1 MASRPC
7 SPSGE
12 LSALSRRRFLAG
24 GAALGLMAA
33 AGCGADDP
41 APAASAGAG
50 SSSSSGPGG
59 PDRSEGPGG
68 PFPVTI
74 EHRFGATEVR
84 ARPERVVSLGYSDQ
98 DPILALG
105 TVPVL
110 VREWFGKQPFATF
123 PWAADRL
130 GGAEPGVI
138 DGEVNFEQIAAAR
151 PDLIV
156 ATYGFIDDNQYRTL
170 STIAPTLAQSGDYV
184 DGGMPW
190 QEVQRVIGRALGRS
204 DEAAALV
211 ERAEALLSG
220 ARREHPAFEG
230 ATGLVAYDFG
240 PGQLGY
246 YGPEDQRAR
255 LLASLGFEL
264 PPSIAGLVNDEFF
277 GTVSEEQIGL
287 LDADVLVWVEFRP
300 EGAASVKEN
309 PVYQGQRVA
318 REGRDVFLGDT
329 TAGAAFSFST
339 ALSIPLA
346 LQSLVP
352 RLAAAV
358 DGDPATEVPS

>member
-1 MASRPC
+1 M
-7 SPSGE
+7 
-12 LSALSRRRFLAG
+12 
-24 GAALGLMAA
+24 
-33 AGCGADDP
+33 
-41 APAASAGAG
+41 
-50 SSSSSGPGG
+50 
-59 PDRSEGPGG
+59 
-68 PFPVTI
+68 TI
-74 EHRFGATEVR
+74 EHRFGTTEVR
-84 ARPERVVSLGYSDQ
+84 ALPERVVSLGYSDQ
-98 DPILALG
+98 DPVLALG

-110 VREWFGKQPFATF
+110 VREWFGNQPSATY

-138 DGEVNFEQIAAAR
+138 DGEINLEQIAGAR

-156 ATYGFIDDNQYRTL
+156 ATYGFIDDNQYRAL
-170 STIAPTLAQSGDYV
+170 SAIAPTLAQSGDYV

-190 QEVQRVIGRALGRS
+190 QEVQRVIGLALGRA
-204 DEAAALV
+204 DEADALV
-211 ERAEALLSG
+211 ERTEVLIAD
-220 ARREHPAFEG
+220 ARRQHPVFNG

-240 PGQLGY
+240 PGQLGF

-277 GTVSEEQIGL
+277 GTVSDEQIGL

-300 EGAASVKEN
+300 DGAASVKEN
-309 PVYQGQRVA
+309 PVYQGQRVP

-329 TAGAAFSFST
+329 IAGAAVSFAT

-346 LQSLVP
+346 LESLVP
-352 RLAAAV
+352 RLAAAI